1 VTREAVMAGFDRFV
15 GDAIEETAAEFS
27 VSRALRQGIRGPG
40 GKTVDGLLK
49 NSDLLWDRVVQPE
62 LDSYREQ
69 TVTQFDILLDWVETD
84 AAIEQYRREILD
96 AGSFVDSIRDDI
108 PQRRRRAVED
118 TLLAHHEALG
128 EAVEPLV
135 ETPEDDFWTATQAV
149 LTVDEARELIEEHF
163 AFTGPVREHRDAF
176 EMVTAIDPSALL
188 GGLGGLLAPGSIDI
202 EYTDEAIRSM
212 RRAEQAVITEA
223 NRELDRRFEG

>member
-1 VTREAVMAGFDRFV
+1 MAGFERFV
-15 GDAIEETAAEFS
+15 GDAIEETATEFS

-40 GKTVDGLLK
+40 GKTVDSLLK
-49 NSDLLWDRVVQPE
+49 NSDLLRDRVVQPE

-69 TVTQFDILLDWVETD
+69 TVTQFDVLLDWVETD
-84 AAIEQYRREILD
+84 ANIEGYRREILD
-96 AGSFVDSIRDDI
+96 AGSFVDSIRDDLSA
-108 PQRRRRAVED
+108 QRRRQVED
-118 TLLAHHEALG
+118 SLLAHHEALG

-135 ETPEDDFWTATQAV
+135 NTPEDEFWAAAEAV
-149 LTVDEARELIEEHF
+149 LATDEARRLIEEHF
-163 AFTGPVREHRDAF
+163 AFTGPVREHRGAF

-212 RRAEQAVITEA
+212 RRAERTVIAEA
-223 NRELDRRFEG
+223 NRELDCRFEG

>member
-1 VTREAVMAGFDRFV
+1 MAGFERFV
-15 GDAIEETAAEFS
+15 GDAIEETAMEFS

-40 GKTVDGLLK
+40 GKTVDSLLK

-69 TVTQFDILLDWVETD
+69 TVTQFDVLLDWVESGEH
-84 AAIEQYRREILD
+84 IEQYRHEILE
-96 AGSFVDSIRDDI
+96 AGSFVDSIREDV
-108 PQRRRRAVED
+108 PGSQRRRVED
-118 TLLAHHEALG
+118 SLLAHHEALG

-135 ETPEDDFWTATQAV
+135 DTPEDEFWTAAQAV
-149 LTVDEARELIEEHF
+149 LTADEARRLIGEHF

-212 RRAEQAVITEA
+212 RRAEQTVIAEA
-223 NRELDRRFEG
+223 NRELDRRFEA